1 MIVTKAPLG
10 VGVFMVQAS
19 SLVEYGSRRVIITIT
34 AIVCALLE
42 IVDTTIVNVSLN
54 DMKGNLGATTSEI
67 GWVVTAYAIGNVIII
82 PMTSWL
88 SVQFGRRN
96 YFAASIILFTIC
108 SFLCGNA
115 STITELIIFRF
126 LQGVG
131 GGALLVTSQTIITES
146 YPPEKRGM
154 AQAIY
159 GMGVIIGPTL
169 GPPLGGFITDHA
181 GWPYIFYINIPLG
194 IIATLLTLQFVRSP
208 KYAEKSSTSEIDWA
222 GIGLLAIFVGSLQY
236 ILEKGQEDDW
246 FNNNTIII
254 LTVMSILGAFFF
266 IWRETTYRNP
276 VVQLKVL
283 KNGNLRIG
291 TILSFIMGFGLYG
304 STFIIPLYTQS
315 ILGWT
320 ATQAGL
326 LFVPAALTTAVMMP
340 LIGKLLQAGIKQ
352 QYLVSAGM
360 LLFFF
365 FCMWGYKILTPDTGT
380 EEFFWMLILRG
391 VAMGLLF
398 IPITALS
405 LGTLKGRE
413 IGDGAAFTGMMR
425 QLGGSFGV
433 AVIITYM
440 SRKNMMHRNDLVS
453 KLDINSPAVQAKLT
467 ALQNGLI
474 AKGQDIS
481 TAKQQALALM
491 DHSIT
496 KQAAVLSY
504 MDVFLFVGVLFLVCI
519 PFILM
524 AKGKK
529 AAVKV
534 DLGDVH

>member
-1 MIVTKAPLG
+1 
-10 VGVFMVQAS
+10 MVQAS
-19 SLVEYGSRRVIITIT
+19 SLVEYGSRRVIITVT

-42 IVDTTIVNVSLN
+42 IVDTTIVNVSL
-54 DMKGNLGATTSEI
+54 DHMRGNLGATTGEI

-115 STITELIIFRF
+115 HTITELTIFRF

-169 GPPLGGFITDHA
+169 GPPLGGFITQNY
-181 GWPYIFYINIPLG
+181 GWEWIFYINIPLG
-194 IIATLLTLQFVRSP
+194 IIATLLTLQYVRSP
-208 KYAEKSSTSEIDWA
+208 QYAEKSSTSDIDWA
-222 GIGLLAIFVGSLQY
+222 GIGLLAVFVGSLQY
-236 ILEKGQEDDW
+236 VLEKGQEDDW
-246 FNNNTIII
+246 FNSSTIII

-326 LFVPAALTTAVMMP
+326 LFVPAAITTAIMMP
-340 LIGKLLQAGIKQ
+340 LIGRFLQTGIKH

-365 FCMWGYKILTPDTGT
+365 FCMWGYKILTPDTSK
-380 EEFFWMLILRG
+380 EAFFWMLVLRG
-391 VAMGLLF
+391 VAMGMLF

-440 SRKNMMHRNDLVS
+440 SRKNMVHRSDIVS
-453 KLDINSPAVQAKLT
+453 HLDKYSPAVQGQIT
-467 ALQNGLI
+467 ATQNGLI
-474 AKGQDIS
+474 ANGENVF

-491 DHSIT
+491 DLSVT

-529 AAVKV
+529 ATHKV